1 MKSTPDQA
9 ISDLA
14 FLIYLNTIKL
24 FEDEKIEVSKDYF
37 LIECLKLVAKVK
49 MVEFKISSYN
59 QTITFELDKE
69 KHSFWLVEIPDVNEK
84 CKFVDYLTSSFLNI
98 FYNINIKDF

>member
-1 MKSTPDQA
+1 MKNTPDQA

-49 MVEFKISSYN
+49 MVEFKISYYN
-59 QTITFELDKE
+59 QTIIFELGKE
-69 KHSFWLVEIPDVNEK
+69 KHSFWLVEIPDISEK
-84 CKFVDYLTSSFLNI
+84 YKFVDYLTSSFFKI
-98 FYNINIKDF
+98 FYNLNIKGY